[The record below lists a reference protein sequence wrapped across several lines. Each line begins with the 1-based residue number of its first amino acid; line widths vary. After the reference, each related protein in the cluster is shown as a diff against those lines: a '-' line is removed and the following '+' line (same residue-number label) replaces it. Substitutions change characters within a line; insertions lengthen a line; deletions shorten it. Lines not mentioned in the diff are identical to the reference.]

1 MMPGTSSG
9 PLRRAIASLSAARL
23 DLMAVKRGATVEEWN
38 DLDRAVEA
46 VDEAI
51 RLAERARSIQEG
63 RRRRWRWR
71 RYWARAPT
79 GRP

>member
-9 PLRRAIASLSAARL
+9 PLRRAVASLSAARL

-38 DLDRAVEA
+38 DLDRAVDA

-63 RRRRWRWR
+63 RRWRWR
-71 RYWARAPT
+71 RYWARAPS

>member
-9 PLRRAIASLSAARL
+9 PLRRAVASLSAARL
-23 DLMAVKRGATVEEWN
+23 DLMSVKRGATVEEWN
-38 DLDRAVEA
+38 DLDRAVDA

-63 RRRRWRWR
+63 RRCRWRWR
-71 RYWARAPT
+71 RYCPRAPT

>member
-1 MMPGTSSG
+1 MIAGSSAG
-9 PLRRAIASLSAARL
+9 PLRRAIASMEAART
-23 DLMAVKRGATVEEWN
+23 DLMSVKRGATVEEWN
-38 DLDRAVEA
+38 DLDRAVDA

-71 RYWARAPT
+71 RYWTRAPT

>member
-23 DLMAVKRGATVEEWN
+23 DLMSVKRGATVEEWN
-38 DLDRAVEA
+38 DLDRAVDA

-63 RRRRWRWR
+63 RRRRRWR
-71 RYWARAPT
+71 RFCPRAPS

>member
-23 DLMAVKRGATVEEWN
+23 DLMSVKRGATVEEWN
-38 DLDRAVEA
+38 DLDRAVDA

-63 RRRRWRWR
+63 RRWRWR
-71 RYWARAPT
+71 RYCQRAPT

>member
-1 MMPGTSSG
+1 MISGTSSG

-38 DLDRAVEA
+38 DLDRAVDA

-63 RRRRWRWR
+63 RRWRWR
-71 RYWARAPT
+71 RYCQRAPT

>member
-1 MMPGTSSG
+1 MMPGMSSG

-23 DLMAVKRGATVEEWN
+23 DLMSVKRGATVEEWN
-38 DLDRAVEA
+38 DLDRAVDA

-63 RRRRWRWR
+63 RRRRRWR
-71 RYWARAPT
+71 RFCPRAPT

>member
-1 MMPGTSSG
+1 MIGAAYPG

-38 DLDRAVEA
+38 DLDRAVDA

-71 RYWARAPT
+71 RYWTRAPT

>member
-23 DLMAVKRGATVEEWN
+23 DLMAVKRGSTVEEWN
-38 DLDRAVEA
+38 DLDRAVDA

-63 RRRRWRWR
+63 RRWRWR
-71 RYWARAPT
+71 RYCQRAPT

>member
-1 MMPGTSSG
+1 MIGVSHPG
-9 PLRRAIASLSAARL
+9 PLNRAIASLSAARL

-38 DLDRAVEA
+38 DLDRAVDA

-63 RRRRWRWR
+63 RRWRWR
-71 RYWARAPT
+71 RYCPRAPT

>member
-1 MMPGTSSG
+1 MIGAAYPG
-9 PLRRAIASLSAARL
+9 PLGRAIASLSAARL

-38 DLDRAVEA
+38 DLDRAVDA

-71 RYWARAPT
+71 RYCPRAPT